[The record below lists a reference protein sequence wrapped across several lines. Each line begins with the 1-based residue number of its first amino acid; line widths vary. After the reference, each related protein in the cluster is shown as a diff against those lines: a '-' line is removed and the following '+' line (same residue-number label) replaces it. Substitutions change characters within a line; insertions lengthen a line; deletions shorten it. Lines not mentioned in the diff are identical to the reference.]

1 MSAGNAGKDSLS
13 GYNIYKISS
22 DFDVASEKQVQPI
35 KNVPEKLNDIQ
46 RNEISSVPSFDNSV
60 EKAGNLYLNQKSPRK
75 MRFSKIGLNPKSAEN
90 ERWY

>member
-1 MSAGNAGKDSLS
+1 MILRVQDHGVIKRCWFCGSLNPNPDKYVCWKCGKDSLS

-60 EKAGNLYLNQKSPRK
+60 DKSGTY
-75 MRFSKIGLNPKSAEN
+75 I
-90 ERWY
+90 